1 MDRYNLMGSTAADTF
16 GSGDPWGMRDEPEEF
31 QGVSNEAIRQQQQ
44 HIIREQD
51 QGLESLSHVIA
62 RQKEMATDIG
72 NEVDSQNVLIDEIT
86 DHVDRTGERLIKET
100 RHIRIVDRKSNTC
113 CKLLDRNGCT
123 IYSNFSGSCGTIP
136 WETLRWNAYPVE
148 MYIFKRHWNQKGND
162 SLCTRNIFN

>member
-113 CKLLDRNGCT
+113 CYWIVMVVLFIAILVVAVVPFHGK
-123 IYSNFSGSCGTIP
+123 P
-136 WETLRWNAYPVE
+136 
-148 MYIFKRHWNQKGND
+148 
-162 SLCTRNIFN
+162 